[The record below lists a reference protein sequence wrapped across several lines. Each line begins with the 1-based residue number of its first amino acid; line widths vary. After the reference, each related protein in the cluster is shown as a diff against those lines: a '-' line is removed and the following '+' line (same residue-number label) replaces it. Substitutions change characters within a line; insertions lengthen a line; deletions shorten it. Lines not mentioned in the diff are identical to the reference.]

1 MKIRFNYNKKIQ
13 MSKLELDFCMKMKD
27 KIHRINKLMK
37 YINNQKKSLQYLKII
52 LNKRVIHID
61 IQMIIVQ
68 YKLDKIGK

>member
-52 LNKRVIHID
+52 LNKRVIHMD